1 MKVKPKVNLRK
12 KLSIKRPLC
21 AAALVWAAVLW
32 LLGQAG
38 VTILGFTPPGLP
50 EGADKEN
57 ILITGIIYK
66 QDKYQFQSN
75 LYLKHTNLILNSKKY
90 SIDDVKVNIENSKIP
105 EKNIVGSKAAVC
117 GALKD
122 IPLPSNPGQF
132 SERKYY
138 YARRIKWYLDASQ
151 IEILKEKQDKI
162 LGMQEFVKNKMRQ
175 GISASAPEKEAGI
188 LEAMLLGEKK
198 NIEETD
204 KILFQIMGISHI
216 LAISGIHISVL
227 GWGLF
232 RILRK
237 FHVPVKIAGVIAA
250 AGIFFYGGMTGSSA
264 ATIRAA
270 VMFAVSLGAMA
281 AKRTFDFLSAVSLS
295 AILILAENPLYLY
308 DSGFLL
314 SFGAV
319 LGLGIVY
326 PGLFSV
332 KKGNKEDK
340 IREKIKKVLIKGLC
354 SGISVWLALLP
365 VIMYFFF
372 EVPVWGILVNLIVL
386 PISGLLLISGIL
398 GCFLGMFPFPAA
410 GQTAVFPAVMIL
422 KIFRITGEIIRNLP
436 VSVWI
441 TGQPAVWKCGIYY
454 AALAA
459 GLWTKCEGKKLWI
472 WRVFCLVFGF
482 SVLLGKIPDG
492 KTKITF
498 LDVGQG
504 DCACI
509 QTESGNC
516 YLIDGG
522 SSDVS
527 EAGKYRILPFLK
539 AEGIDEIEGVFLS
552 HMDEDHV
559 NGMKELMQ
567 MIGEKQTGIKIRRLF
582 LSVCRETEK
591 EREKVEEMGKKAG
604 CEIVYVEKGTVIS
617 DGETKIECLSPSGK
631 DWGSNAG
638 SQVLAVSY
646 KEFDVLFTGDIE
658 GQGEKELMKTLKIK
672 GKAGFEVLK
681 TAHHGSRNSTS
692 TEFLQLAN
700 PLLAV
705 ISCGRENS
713 YGHPHGE
720 LLKRLE
726 DENVRILKTPDCGAI
741 FISSDGK
748 NAEVSFQYPGI
759 MVE

>member
-1 MKVKPKVNLRK
+1 M
-12 KLSIKRPLC
+12 SIKRPLC
-21 AAALVWAAVLW
+21 AAALIWAAVLW

-38 VTILGFTPPGLP
+38 VMILGFAQPGLP
-50 EGADKEN
+50 EGVDKEN

-66 QDKYQFQSN
+66 KDEYPFQSN

-90 SIDDVKVNIENSKIP
+90 SIDDVKVNIENSKIQS
-105 EKNIVGSKAAVC
+105 KNVVGSKAAVY
-117 GALKD
+117 GVLED

-138 YARRIKWYLDASQ
+138 YARKIKWYLNASRIQ
-151 IEILKEKQDKI
+151 ILKEKQDKI
-162 LGMQEFVKNKMRQ
+162 LGIQEFIKNKMRQ

-204 KILFQIMGISHI
+204 KILFQNMGISHI

-227 GWGLF
+227 GWGF
-232 RILRK
+232 FKVLRK
-237 FHVPVKIAGVIAA
+237 LHVPVKVAGVISA

-264 ATIRAA
+264 ATIRAEI
-270 VMFAVSLGAMA
+270 MFAVSLGAMA
-281 AKRTFDFLSAVSLS
+281 AKRTFDFLSAVSLA

-308 DSGFLL
+308 DSGFVL

-319 LGLGIVY
+319 LGLGVVY

-332 KKGNKEDK
+332 KKGNKEDR
-340 IREKIKKVLIKGLC
+340 ITGKIKKIFIKGLC
-354 SGISVWLALLP
+354 SGISVWLALFP
-365 VIMYFFF
+365 VIIYFFF

-386 PISGLLLISGIL
+386 PVSGLLLISGIL

-422 KIFRITGEIIRNLP
+422 KIFRITGEIIQGLP

-454 AALAA
+454 VALAA
-459 GLWTKCEGKKLWI
+459 ALWIKREGKGMWV
-472 WRVFCLVFGF
+472 WRGFCLAFGF
-482 SVLLGKIPDG
+482 AVLLGKIPDG
-492 KTKITF
+492 EMRLTF

-509 QTESGNC
+509 QTQTGNC

-527 EAGKYRILPFLK
+527 KTGKYRILPFLK
-539 AEGIDEIEGVFLS
+539 AEGIEEIEGVFLS

-559 NGMKELMQ
+559 NGIRELLQ
-567 MIGEKQTGIKIRRLF
+567 MIGEKQTGIKIHRLF

-591 EREKVEEMGKKAG
+591 ERKKWKKWGKRQDVKLCMWKKGALSVMGK
-604 CEIVYVEKGTVIS
+604 
-617 DGETKIECLSPSGK
+617 
-631 DWGSNAG
+631 
-638 SQVLAVSY
+638 Q
-646 KEFDVLFTGDIE
+646 
-658 GQGEKELMKTLKIK
+658 
-672 GKAGFEVLK
+672 
-681 TAHHGSRNSTS
+681 R
-692 TEFLQLAN
+692 
-700 PLLAV
+700 
-705 ISCGRENS
+705 
-713 YGHPHGE
+713 
-720 LLKRLE
+720 
-726 DENVRILKTPDCGAI
+726 
-741 FISSDGK
+741 
-748 NAEVSFQYPGI
+748 
-759 MVE
+759 